1 MTLQGVTAG
10 ENIDVTISGEQY
22 LARDAYFYEPVSGR
36 NAAQC
41 FVGVAEGMTPV
52 FARGS
57 FKIDG
62 DAGKAAY
69 LSVKKTSNMPGTYK
83 FNVYKAENDRER
95 RAYKYSR
102 NNNC

>member
-36 NAAQC
+36 HAAQC
-41 FVGVAEGMTPV
+41 FVGVAEGSTPV

-57 FKIDG
+57 FRIDE
-62 DAGKAAY
+62 KTERLAY
-69 LSVKKTSNMPGTYK
+69 LSVKKTSNRTT
-83 FNVYKAENDRER
+83 R
-95 RAYKYSR
+95 RSL
-102 NNNC
+102 